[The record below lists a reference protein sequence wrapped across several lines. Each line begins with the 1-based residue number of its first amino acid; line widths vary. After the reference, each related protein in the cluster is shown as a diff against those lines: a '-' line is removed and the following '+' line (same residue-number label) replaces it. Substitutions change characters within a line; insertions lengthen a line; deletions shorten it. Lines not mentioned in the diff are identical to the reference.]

1 MRLKCRL
8 AIHFVVQQP
17 YLAIRRK
24 TRRAYF
30 VVMIKVIHDT
40 VGLLLQREWNI
51 LDKSIRA
58 FERVRNLRVVVGDG
72 SNGRFGNGD
81 ACLV

>member
-1 MRLKCRL
+1 
-8 AIHFVVQQP
+8 
-17 YLAIRRK
+17 
-24 TRRAYF
+24 
-30 VVMIKVIHDT
+30 MIKVILDT
-40 VGLLLQREWNI
+40 VGLLLQSEWNI